1 MVHKEMRDCQQLLCK
16 AQRLRKSLLDV
27 ILKRTNEGF
36 SCVFFCCCCCFLVL
50 FCVFWIV
57 CAYTKHTNIKFDATV
72 IMPVTCHSN
81 VPVLPG
87 FNSVR
92 LLSAENTGLFS

>member
-1 MVHKEMRDCQQLLCK
+1 M
-16 AQRLRKSLLDV
+16 
-27 ILKRTNEGF
+27 
-36 SCVFFCCCCCFLVL
+36 L

-87 FNSVR
+87 FNNVG
-92 LLSAENTGLFS
+92 LLRAENTGLFS